1 MHRIV
6 CNVTTGETS
15 IVDLTPEEVAA
26 YQAAAIA
33 NFPNIKAAFIRQI
46 DTDAD
51 ALIRTVIG
59 ERSSEYELAEKE
71 ATAYK
76 TAGYIGAVPSSVSA
90 WATAKN
96 WTATQA
102 TDSIVLAATEW
113 RSAQATMRAARLL
126 CKEQGREA
134 IDAAAL
140 DAIKVQWA
148 AAITAIKLQLGIS

>member
-1 MHRIV
+1 MQRTEI
-6 CNVTTGETS
+6 NVTTGES
-15 IVDLTPEEVAA
+15 VVINLTPEEVSAL
-26 YQAAAIA
+26 QATAIA
-33 NFPNIKAAFIRQI
+33 NFPNEKIAFITQI
-46 DTDAD
+46 DADAD
-51 ALIRTVIG
+51 ALIHAVIG

-76 TAGYIGAVPSSVSA
+76 AAGYAGAVPSSVSA

-102 TDSIVLAATEW
+102 ADSIALAATEW

-140 DAIKVQWA
+140 DAIKAQWA
-148 AAITAIKLQLGIS
+148 ASLAALKTSLGV